1 MKGGFTMLHYRAVKS
16 GIDIAMQIADLLES
30 LSIGEQDSRAAII
43 RNGNDVLQGRSD
55 MSIDMLL
62 SALRET
68 GGHDHSQ
75 EVDRIQAQ
83 IEAFLNQMALRG
95 KPYRKTGCQEYEYK
109 LWDFDPQH
117 PLKVIEQELFDHA
130 AEHGFPPDF
139 FKDAYFDH
147 VTVYC
152 MPDGTDCSGS
162 HFQDCSFTACGIR
175 GAVFDNAVIYDT
187 QFHSVFLRMVNF
199 TEASIAHT
207 HFRDS
212 DFSSV
217 SFLDARLKS
226 CLTVDCSMDRVDF
239 QGATLDGTSFDR
251 INASR
256 ILNLSSANITWSG
269 ATDKDVWDNRASIF
283 RVMGVPLF
291 PVRQRPLRQKKYHA
305 PER

>member
-1 MKGGFTMLHYRAVKS
+1 MAAGTEFDYYYGDESNQFSFYRIPRQLVTRERFKRLSTDAKLLYGLLMDRMSLSAKNGWYDESGRVYIYYTLPKGGFTMLHYRAIKS
-16 GIDIAMQIADLLES
+16 GIDIAKQIADLLES
-30 LSIGEQDSRAAII
+30 LPIGEQDSRAAII

-55 MSIDMLL
+55 MSVDMLL

-68 GGHDHSQ
+68 GGPSYSQ

-109 LWDFDPQH
+109 LWDFDPQR

-130 AEHGFPPDF
+130 AEYGFPPDF

-175 GAVFDNAVIYDT
+175 GAVFD
-187 QFHSVFLRMVNF
+187 
-199 TEASIAHT
+199 
-207 HFRDS
+207 
-212 DFSSV
+212 
-217 SFLDARLKS
+217 
-226 CLTVDCSMDRVDF
+226 
-239 QGATLDGTSFDR
+239 
-251 INASR
+251 
-256 ILNLSSANITWSG
+256 
-269 ATDKDVWDNRASIF
+269 KDVMSMLPYLNGALI
-283 RVMGVPLF
+283 
-291 PVRQRPLRQKKYHA
+291 A
-305 PER
+305 